1 MKRFLLLLIF
11 LNSYLAVSQDIPEKL
26 FLSSK
31 ALLENQSLYPVYR
44 IDLIIFSHKQINEKD
59 KQEQF
64 PELDRFIYSAD
75 LLKLLDTP
83 NLLVKKEAIEEGLVP
98 SSQVIQSIDLSQ
110 KQNPIEPEELEGI
123 NNEESSNDALLP
135 YEYFELIEGND
146 LNKRFI
152 SRLNKRKEYEV
163 VFSGSWFQPLFQ
175 EELSSPVYIQGE
187 NKVNGVYGELLLYKE
202 RFLHSEL
209 RLRLS
214 ESTREVQE
222 VRAVKLYNFNNL
234 LKLSKAQNRFISF
247 FKSIGEEFISFSS
260 WILSTKEFNPVS
272 TTEETPLNIKSNYR
286 DLYEINQQIKMTEN
300 SYHYIDH
307 PFFGAVIKVTL
318 WPSR

>member
-1 MKRFLLLLIF
+1 M
-11 LNSYLAVSQDIPEKL
+11 
-26 FLSSK
+26 
-31 ALLENQSLYPVYR
+31 
-44 IDLIIFSHKQINEKD
+44 
-59 KQEQF
+59 
-64 PELDRFIYSAD
+64 
-75 LLKLLDTP
+75 
-83 NLLVKKEAIEEGLVP
+83 
-98 SSQVIQSIDLSQ
+98 
-110 KQNPIEPEELEGI
+110 
-123 NNEESSNDALLP
+123 
-135 YEYFELIEGND
+135 
-146 LNKRFI
+146 
-152 SRLNKRKEYEV
+152 
-163 VFSGSWFQPLFQ
+163 
-175 EELSSPVYIQGE
+175 
-187 NKVNGVYGELLLYKE
+187 
-202 RFLHSEL
+202 HSDL

-214 ESTREVQE
+214 ESTNEGQE
-222 VRAVKLYNFNNL
+222 FTAVKRYNFNNL